1 MKDKQARELIDTV
14 NKTSLQNLTQIL
26 YLKRKT
32 RDQQEQIR
40 SLTDK
45 IESLTDKIES
55 MDKTLD
61 SFGFR
66 SCPKCKRGT
75 MTIKY
80 HYMRPFDVKE
90 DGTLYKRP
98 EYECLVCGT
107 KYDLKE
113 QPVIKEDNDGR
124 D

>member
-66 SCPKCKRGT
+66 SCPKCKRDT

-98 EYECLVCGT
+98 EYECLICGT

-113 QPVIKEDNDGR
+113 QPVIKEDDDGR

>member
-1 MKDKQARELIDTV
+1 MKDKKLRQLFGYVESWNESVFTNALAEEEKKVKALQEKAQKQA
-14 NKTSLQNLTQIL
+14 KQ
-26 YLKRKT
+26 
-32 RDQQEQIR
+32 
-40 SLTDK
+40 
-45 IESLTDKIES
+45 IESLADKIES

-75 MTIKY
+75 MTINY
-80 HYMRPFDVKE
+80 HYLRPFDVKE

-113 QPVIKEDNDGR
+113 QPVIKED
-124 D
+124 

>member
-1 MKDKQARELIDTV
+1 MKDKQARE
-14 NKTSLQNLTQIL
+14 TSLQNLTQIL
-26 YLKRKT
+26 YLNIKA

-40 SLTDK
+40 
-45 IESLTDKIES
+45 SLTDKIES

-66 SCPKCKRGT
+66 SCPKCRRDT

-80 HYMRPFDVKE
+80 HYMCPFTVKE

>member
-1 MKDKQARELIDTV
+1 MKDKKARSLIDWVETYAMKLDHRLIE
-14 NKTSLQNLTQIL
+14 KTAEIEKQAKQ
-26 YLKRKT
+26 
-32 RDQQEQIR
+32 
-40 SLTDK
+40 

-55 MDKTLD
+55 INKTLD

-113 QPVIKEDNDGR
+113 QPVIKED
-124 D
+124 